1 MRQRLFEINEQ
12 DAFEEAK
19 QRFIKTCGFDLQK
32 NKHQKM
38 MKMGEKVREDGIDG
52 IG

>member
-32 NKHQKM
+32 ISIRK
-38 MKMGEKVREDGIDG
+38 
-52 IG
+52 